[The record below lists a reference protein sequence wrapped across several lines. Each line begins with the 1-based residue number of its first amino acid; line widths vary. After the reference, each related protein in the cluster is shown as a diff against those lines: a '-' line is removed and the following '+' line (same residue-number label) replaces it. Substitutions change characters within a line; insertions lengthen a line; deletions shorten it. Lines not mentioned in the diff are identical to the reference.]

1 MRLVNSLVLKSV
13 SFNCLFGSP
22 ALKSADILK
31 CTLIDLYC
39 KVQVEV
45 VTLVN
50 CMLSG
55 VAKCCA
61 NFSMGPKGCNLL
73 LWVTG
78 TEPMRVAK
86 LAMV

>member
-1 MRLVNSLVLKSV
+1 M
-13 SFNCLFGSP
+13 
-22 ALKSADILK
+22 LKSADILK
-31 CTLIDLYC
+31 CMLTDVCC

-55 VAKCCA
+55 AAKCYT

-73 LWVTG
+73 LWITG
-78 TEPMRVAK
+78 TEHIRVAK
-86 LAMV
+86 LAMI